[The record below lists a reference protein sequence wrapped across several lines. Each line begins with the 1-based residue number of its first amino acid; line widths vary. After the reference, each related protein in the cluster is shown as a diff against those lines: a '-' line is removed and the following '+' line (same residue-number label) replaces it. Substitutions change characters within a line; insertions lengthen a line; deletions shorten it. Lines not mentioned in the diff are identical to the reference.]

1 MKKGRMTNLE
11 LLRMIAMM
19 MVVTIHICNH
29 GGLVDLAQKGTFSYY
44 VVWTLFGLSFVAIN
58 VYILISGYFLVESSF
73 SSWRLVKMEMQI
85 WFYSMV
91 ILSLFWIFGDVEHD
105 LKYLV
110 YCLTPVVSDFYW
122 FATMYVGMYLL
133 SPILNAFVRS
143 ISKRQFQCVLLL
155 LFVLL
160 SAWTNIFY
168 YTSGMNIVE
177 GVSIAWFVAV
187 YLFGAYI
194 RMYYIPDGKAGKWF
208 LIGGGLTVLI
218 PVSRFIIDA
227 LLSTQWLGTRMLEDL
242 LWGYSI
248 SYHYNSMF
256 SILGAAGLFVAFLNL
271 KLKDGF
277 VSKFINLAASA
288 SFAVYLIH
296 DHYYMRENMWDKINP
311 WAWLDDWYLLP
322 AIVVTVL
329 GIYVVCMFI
338 EWIRHFVF
346 RPVEMWVKP
355 YCDKFDAKLRD
366 IWHGKKESDMIN

>member
-1 MKKGRMTNLE
+1 MKKSRLANLE

-19 MVVTIHICNH
+19 MVVTIHISNH

-73 SSWRLVKMEMQI
+73 SSWRLIKMEMQI

-133 SPILNAFVRS
+133 SPILNTFVRS

-271 KLKDGF
+271 KLKDGI

-322 AIVVTVL
+322 AIIITVI
-329 GIYVVCMFI
+329 GIYVVCMII

-346 RPVEMWVKP
+346 RPVEKWIKP
-355 YCDKFDAKLRD
+355 YCDKFDAKLRE
-366 IWHGKKESDMIN
+366 IWHGKKESDMTN